1 MRLLNLCKM
10 ELKVSNIKA
19 YLYSHDGQ
27 DYANDKWDYGL
38 IKEIFDKYY
47 VDQIRV
53 TELPECDR
61 AFVVIPGPQVA
72 GNEDGLFEELKK
84 ISRVVL
90 FINGDENARFD
101 VSKIIHPNI
110 EIWIQYPNE
119 KHGKYNKMP
128 IGVPQH
134 LKDNAPEYK
143 EKEYDVYFGGQITHA
158 RRKELAPVMPTLNN
172 SLYGPTKGFSLG
184 DKPKDYYAKLA
195 SAKIAPCPSGAAV
208 IDTFRFYEAIE
219 LLTLPIADKLDPSMT
234 ETKFYMK
241 MFGPEFPVESVD
253 NWNNIQKLIPNLL
266 ENYPN
271 NMHIVVSWWIKY
283 KRDLGIKIMRQINA

>member
-1 MRLLNLCKM
+1 MRCIYIMNQI
-10 ELKVSNIKA
+10 NA

-38 IKEIFDKYY
+38 LKEIFDKHG
-47 VDQIRV
+47 VDQTRV
-53 TELPECDR
+53 TEIPKADK
-61 AFVVIPGPQVA
+61 AFVVIPGPQTA
-72 GNEDGLFEELKK
+72 GNEELLSNELNKL
-84 ISRVVL
+84 SRVVL

-101 VSKIIHPNI
+101 VSKIRHNNI
-110 EIWIQYPNE
+110 EIWIQYPHK
-119 KHGKYNKMP
+119 KHEAYNKMP

-158 RRKELAPVMPTLNN
+158 RRKELASVMPRLKN

-184 DKPKDYYAKLA
+184 DKPKDYYAKLS
-195 SAKIAPCPSGAAV
+195 SAKVAPCPSGAAV
-208 IDTFRFYEAIE
+208 IDTFRFFESIE

-234 ETKFYMK
+234 ETKFYIK
-241 MFGPEFPVESVD
+241 MFGPEFPVASVD
-253 NWNNIQKLIPNLL
+253 NWNNIEELLPELL

-271 NMHIVVSWWIKY
+271 NMHRVVSWWIKY
-283 KRDLGIKIMRQINA
+283 KRDLGIKIMEQINA

>member
-1 MRLLNLCKM
+1 MIN
-10 ELKVSNIKA
+10 A

-38 IKEIFDKYY
+38 LKEIFDKYE
-47 VDQIRV
+47 VDQTRV
-53 TELPECDR
+53 TEIPKEDK
-61 AFVVIPGPQVA
+61 AFVVIPGPQTA
-72 GNEDGLFEELKK
+72 GNEELLSNELNKL
-84 ISRVVL
+84 SRVVL

-101 VSKIIHPNI
+101 VSKIRHSNI
-110 EIWIQYPNE
+110 EIWIQYPHE
-119 KHGKYNKMP
+119 KHDQYNKMP

-134 LKDNAPEYK
+134 LKDNVPEYK
-143 EKEYDVYFGGQITHA
+143 EKEYDVYFGGQITHS
-158 RRKELAPVMPTLNN
+158 RRKELASVMPRLKN

-184 DKPKDYYAKLA
+184 DKPKDYYAKLS

-208 IDTFRFYEAIE
+208 IDTFRFFEAIE

-253 NWNNIQKLIPNLL
+253 NWNNIEKLLPELL
-266 ENYPN
+266 ESYPN
-271 NMHIVVSWWIKY
+271 NMHRVVGWLIKY
-283 KRDLGIKIMRQINA
+283 KRDLGIKIMEQINA